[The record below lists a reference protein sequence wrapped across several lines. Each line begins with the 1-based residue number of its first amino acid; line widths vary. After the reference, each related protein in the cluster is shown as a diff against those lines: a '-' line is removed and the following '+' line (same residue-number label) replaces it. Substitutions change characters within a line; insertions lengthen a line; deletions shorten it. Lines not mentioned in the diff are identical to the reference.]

1 MPTHCGIPSKQAMH
15 ESQLCSNCYHVSDQ
29 QQHQIPGG
37 SAKTFGYPTS
47 STLAV
52 CALTSSKSRAKSTPV
67 SSSSTTN
74 SALTPTSSST
84 SSRAKSTPVFSSCSR
99 AKSTEGRCRQ
109 IDFRNQRVNSTLAA
123 GITTEARFKKYAA
136 RDSSFFYRYFY
147 QGVVVKR
154 LLSAEGPCHFQ
165 FKLRQQ
171 MARRHVDART
181 LSYSRFIQCFAA
193 TAGYSEEE
201 REAVL
206 LEKSTH
212 LNEAI
217 AQRRFVSNF
226 VKEYTA
232 LHAPQQVLPN
242 EIIPD
247 TTDDVAAVDEVDIDD
262 DERATKKVYCRVQI
276 LAEDYGGGISMPYYG
291 ICRPSADYF
300 NSNLM
305 IQNFVIAD
313 VSNGQYNVYFYDER
327 STSVSR
333 PVDDL
338 LMK

>member
-1 MPTHCGIPSKQAMH
+1 MVVAALLGCYSIVFKDADG
-15 ESQLCSNCYHVSDQ
+15 SNCYHVSDQ

-154 LLSAEGPCHFQ
+154 CPHIKLL
-165 FKLRQQ
+165 
-171 MARRHVDART
+171 T
-181 LSYSRFIQCFAA
+181 LHPMFCCYSWIF
-193 TAGYSEEE
+193 
-201 REAVL
+201 
-206 LEKSTH
+206 
-212 LNEAI
+212 
-217 AQRRFVSNF
+217 
-226 VKEYTA
+226 
-232 LHAPQQVLPN
+232 
-242 EIIPD
+242 
-247 TTDDVAAVDEVDIDD
+247 
-262 DERATKKVYCRVQI
+262 
-276 LAEDYGGGISMPYYG
+276 
-291 ICRPSADYF
+291 
-300 NSNLM
+300 
-305 IQNFVIAD
+305 
-313 VSNGQYNVYFYDER
+313 
-327 STSVSR
+327 
-333 PVDDL
+333 
-338 LMK
+338 